1 MTMSLPSVASDRH
14 GVRTPLV
21 LVLACVATTL
31 AAPLAA
37 QDRGQGSTSEQSQ
50 PPAPWCAPAPRTI
63 EPSPQDRNQ
72 ARTLVSSAR
81 QSVVLGDLEQAQDLL
96 LRAVRLDPTTPDAPY
111 YLARVLDDQGN
122 HEQALAEYCRT
133 VALGAPSEEAAFA
146 RERIEALT
154 GALTGAEAQS
164 QSPDPAVAERPRAP
178 DDEVAERLRTRD
190 VAVAERPRAPDV
202 AVAERLRTPDVA
214 VAQRPRTPDE
224 VVGERPRAR
233 DDEVAEAL
241 RTPER
246 TIAES
251 LQAPDEAVASSG
263 STGPRRSR
271 AARGGPSPT
280 AALTLGMLMPG
291 LGHYYAGKPVR
302 GTIVVSVVM
311 GALASGFF
319 VEKRSVDCLEPVGPG
334 ESCLPGD
341 IADVKM
347 SRPYLTT
354 GIAVAGGVALLGAL
368 DAFFG
373 AREQRE
379 SPSFAQDRGPQVE
392 GPSIA
397 SRGGVTELSFLTIR
411 MR

>member
-14 GVRTPLV
+14 GARTPVIVV
-21 LVLACVATTL
+21 LTCVATTL

-37 QDRGQGSTSEQSQ
+37 QDRGQGSTSEHSQ
-50 PPAPWCAPAPRTI
+50 PPSPWCVPAPRTI
-63 EPSPQDRNQ
+63 APSPAEQNQ
-72 ARTLVSSAR
+72 ARKLVSSAR

-96 LRAVRLDPTTPDAPY
+96 LRAVRLDPTTPEAPY
-111 YLARVLDDQGN
+111 YLARVLDDQGE
-122 HEQALAEYCRT
+122 HGQALAEYCRT

-164 QSPDPAVAERPRAP
+164 QSPDPAVAERPRA
-178 DDEVAERLRTRD
+178 RD
-190 VAVAERPRAPDV
+190 QAVAERPPTPDE
-202 AVAERLRTPDVA
+202 AVALRPRTPDVA
-214 VAQRPRTPDE
+214 VAEPPPTP
-224 VVGERPRAR
+224 

-241 RTPER
+241 RTPEP
-246 TIAES
+246 TVAES
-251 LQAPDEAVASSG
+251 LQARDEAVASSR

-271 AARGGPSPT
+271 AARDGVSPT
-280 AALTLGMLMPG
+280 AALTLGMLVPG

-302 GTIVVSVVM
+302 GTLVVSVVM

-319 VEKRSVDCLEPVGPG
+319 VEKRSVDCLQPVGPG

-341 IADVKM
+341 IADVEM

-379 SPSFAQDRGPQVE
+379 SPSFAEDQGPQVE
-392 GPSIA
+392 GPSIS
-397 SRGGVTELSFLTIR
+397 SRGGLTELSFLTIR